1 MPKWVYK
8 YSTMSKRHSIS
19 FRAAL
24 FVGAV
29 CASLIAIDAWHS
41 WSARGQRLAE
51 AERDAF
57 NLARSMAQQ
66 ADDTIKA
73 ADTCLADLVERIE
86 TDGLGPAQTSR
97 IHLQMVNQVDNL
109 PQLAG
114 LFVFD
119 DSGRWVVNSRPVL
132 LPGPT
137 NDDREYFIYHKQHNS
152 RKTYVGM
159 PVISR
164 SSGRWIVPVSRRLN
178 QADGSFGGVVLATL
192 DMGYFRRF
200 YQSFDIGE
208 QGAVALLS
216 NDGVLMLRRPFNDA
230 AIGHDGSRSEVFQAY
245 RENSIGSGVFA
256 SPQDGEV
263 RLNSYRPLQ
272 HYPLWVSAALSKDEV
287 LAPWRRDTALH
298 SLGVLALAAL
308 LGFFGRR
315 LVGQIDLRVKTETEL
330 VEAREALDSA
340 NRLLEQQT
348 SLCDLSGL
356 AKREQLDLMLDNEF
370 GRALRHQTSLA
381 LLLVD
386 VDYLQRYNH
395 AHGSA
400 AGDDCLRAVCKLIRA
415 LTPRRPG
422 DLAARYS
429 GGQVAVLLPNTDNSG
444 ALAVAQRIRSA
455 IENMQLPHGGS
466 PYGQVTVSVG
476 AAALVPQRGQH
487 AVSTLVTQAAA
498 ALRHAKSAGRNRVCT
513 SDDCP
518 AEPVETQPAH
528 AAAPAAASAP
538 STPDAAD
545 AQA

>member
-1 MPKWVYK
+1 
-8 YSTMSKRHSIS
+8 MSKRHSIS

-29 CASLIAIDAWHS
+29 CSSLIAIDAWHS
-41 WSARGQRLAE
+41 WSARAQRLDE
-51 AERDAF
+51 AARDAF
-57 NLARSMAQQ
+57 NLARAMAQQ

-73 ADTCLADLVERIE
+73 ADACLADLVERVE
-86 TDGLGPAQTSR
+86 TDGLGPAQNAR

-109 PQLAG
+109 PQLGG

-119 DSGRWVVNSRPVL
+119 ESGRWVVNSRPVL
-132 LPGPT
+132 VPGPT

-164 SSGRWIVPVSRRLN
+164 TTGRWIVPVTRRIN
-178 QADGSFGGVVLATL
+178 KADGSFGGVALATL
-192 DMGYFRRF
+192 DMAYFRRF

-208 QGAVALLS
+208 RGAVALLS
-216 NDGVLMLRRPFNDA
+216 NDGTLMLRRPFNDA

-256 SPQDGEV
+256 SPQDGEL

-298 SLGVLALAAL
+298 SAGVLVLVAF

-315 LVGQIDLRVKTETEL
+315 LVGQIDLRVKTEEEL
-330 VEAREALDSA
+330 AEAREALDSA

-348 SLCDLSGL
+348 ALCDLSGL
-356 AKREQLDLMLDNEF
+356 AKREQFELMLDNEF
-370 GRALRHQTSLA
+370 GRAQRHQTSLA

-386 VDYLQRYNH
+386 IDYLQRYND
-395 AHGSA
+395 AHGA
-400 AGDDCLRAVCKLIRA
+400 TAGDDCLRAVCKLIRA

-429 GGQVAVLLPNTDNSG
+429 GGQIAVLLPNTDNAG
-444 ALAVAQRIRSA
+444 ALAVAQRIRGA

-476 AAALVPQRGQH
+476 VTALVPQREQH
-487 AVSTLVTQAAA
+487 AASMLVTQAAF
-498 ALRHAKSAGRNRVCT
+498 ALRQAKSAGRNRVCT
-513 SDDCP
+513 ASDCP
-518 AEPVETQPAH
+518 AAQPEAMP
-528 AAAPAAASAP
+528 PA
-538 STPDAAD
+538 PDAAD